1 MTSGYLV
8 YFYPYE
14 VVGQSLLFTG
24 SNYPHALLHSPEM
37 PDRFLLDMQLEL
49 ASCKSGSFK
58 FGIVSENPLYSEL
71 RRSFR
76 WEVLVFFRNRT
87 GAERFLFG
95 GYPVQ
100 RETDIYGIT
109 TFTCDGVMGYLDTL
123 QGAKTAPHVSH
134 HLQYGVGHGAS
145 GRDYTGYVEEPD
157 GNGRIAD
164 PPGGLLWRRAVRAED
179 VGRHH

>member
-109 TFTCDGVMGYLDTL
+109 TFTCDGVMGYLNQVYLPVKSRLCPT
-123 QGAKTAPHVSH
+123 TS
-134 HLQYGVGHGAS
+134 
-145 GRDYTGYVEEPD
+145 
-157 GNGRIAD
+157 
-164 PPGGLLWRRAVRAED
+164 
-179 VGRHH
+179 